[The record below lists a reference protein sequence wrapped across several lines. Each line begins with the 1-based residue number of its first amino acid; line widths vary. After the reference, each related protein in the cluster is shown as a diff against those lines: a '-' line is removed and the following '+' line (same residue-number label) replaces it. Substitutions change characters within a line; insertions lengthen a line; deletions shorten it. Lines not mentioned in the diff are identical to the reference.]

1 MCLHL
6 FIYFTN
12 IYKSKL
18 YFQIPQEGMLDS
30 QYDLITEVKS
40 FFSKLISCVHL
51 DPSVFPREKF
61 RLSAEY
67 NRHKSYL

>member
-1 MCLHL
+1 MFQTPQDAL
-6 FIYFTN
+6 FGPN
-12 IYKSKL
+12 N
-18 YFQIPQEGMLDS
+18 
-30 QYDLITEVKS
+30 DLIREVKS

-51 DPSVFPREKF
+51 DPSVFPKEKF